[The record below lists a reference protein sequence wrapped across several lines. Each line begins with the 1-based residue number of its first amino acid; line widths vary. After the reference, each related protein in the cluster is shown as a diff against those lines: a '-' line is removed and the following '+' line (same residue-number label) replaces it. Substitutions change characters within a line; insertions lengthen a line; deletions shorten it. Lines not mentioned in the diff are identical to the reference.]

1 MGNHQL
7 QAGSRALLGGV
18 LAGVA
23 PSLGGPLDAPDT
35 TITASGLKI
44 IELEVGSGDEATPG
58 QTVVVHYLSL
68 IHI

>member
-23 PSLGGPLDAPDT
+23 PSLGGPLLMVPAL
-35 TITASGLKI
+35 AL
-44 IELEVGSGDEATPG
+44 L
-58 QTVVVHYLSL
+58 LSL
-68 IHI
+68 IHISEPTRL